1 MQSKRRPFHRSISLL
16 ARLSITR
23 STRASPGSVLKKKRA
38 MLVAVLFF
46 VRVRPSVLPGNA
58 ALSKCQLPMPRL
70 GRFAAP
76 IMFRRNAPSV
86 RPCDRSNLAA
96 LVSHTKSFSASFV
109 IIYGPSLS
117 LSFCTWSSLPALFK
131 REQLLFVLDSLG
143 SLRIWELASPLP
155 AQMEWKR
162 KEDGARSERVLRQR
176 ACVQSNGS
184 PNLMTRAGAVA
195 KVCITKYRQASVFH
209 LLFYCLA
216 AAITF
221 AHSINQSSH
230 AKRVASLGSCT

>member
-109 IIYGPSLS
+109 IIYGPFLFLHVARALMHSLR
-117 LSFCTWSSLPALFK
+117 
-131 REQLLFVLDSLG
+131 REQLPPGGRVSEGKSGRRGSSKRCELDPS
-143 SLRIWELASPLP
+143 ITLP
-155 AQMEWKR
+155 RSVMHWREKDR
-162 KEDGARSERVLRQR
+162 RGDGKGDA
-176 ACVQSNGS
+176 
-184 PNLMTRAGAVA
+184 
-195 KVCITKYRQASVFH
+195 VFH
-209 LLFYCLA
+209 FPFNC
-216 AAITF
+216 AID
-221 AHSINQSSH
+221 QRGH
-230 AKRVASLGSCT
+230 AKKGASWLCGASLTTGGSRWATS